1 MTYNILFHIEAKKE
15 LDSFDN
21 SVKLIILKQIKKL
34 EIQPELGKLLGNKD
48 GMDLTGYRKLYAL
61 KKKIRIIYRIVED
74 RIEIQIISINK
85 RDKLLAYKNA
95 FERIS

>member
-1 MTYNILFHIEAKKE
+1 MSYSIVFHIEAKKE

-34 EIQPELGKLLGNKD
+34 EIQPELGKFLGNKD

-61 KKKIRIIYRIVED
+61 QKKIRIIYRIIED

-95 FERIS
+95 FERI